1 MNPGAD
7 FHRFFAYGPGNQAI
21 TLFPV
26 GAIPDINNADSRV
39 ARFLLELC
47 FGYPGDV
54 LHLFDGFDTVVTSKC
69 EYQGEKDTYLY
80 C

>member
-39 ARFLLELC
+39 AQFLLELC